1 MNNEAAEI
9 LGKAAVAVVAI
20 LVVISIFLFFAL
32 HPYIGVPAIAL
43 IAIFTLLVILGTG
56 RPPASP
62 LIDENS
68 IEEVINKNLVLNRR
82 KSPSDQA
89 LRPFKKEVKKLLLNL
104 RSRMP
109 SNGRVGGGHP
119 DPSITVTIGADYD
132 PDTDTIMWNYCIGK
146 IPKGKFG
153 FRCWAPVEL
162 TRQSNCEDLAN
173 DIVSTVAVWFTP

>member
-43 IAIFTLLVILGTG
+43 ITICALLVILGAV

-62 LIDENS
+62 LIDESS
-68 IEEVINKNLVLNRR
+68 IEEEINKNLVLNRR

-89 LRPFKKEVKKLLLNL
+89 LRPFRKEVKKLLLNL
-104 RSRMP
+104 RSRIP
-109 SNGRVGGGHP
+109 SNDRFGRGNS

-132 PDTDTIMWNYCIGK
+132 PDTDSFMWNYCIGE

-153 FRCWAPVEL
+153 FSCWAPVEL

-173 DIVSTVAVWFTP
+173 DIVMTVHVWFIP